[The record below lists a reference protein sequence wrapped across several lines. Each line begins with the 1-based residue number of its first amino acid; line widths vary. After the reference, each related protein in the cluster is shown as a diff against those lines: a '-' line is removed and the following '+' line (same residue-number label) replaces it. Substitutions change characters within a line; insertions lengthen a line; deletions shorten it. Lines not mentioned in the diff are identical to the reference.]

1 MGMTLLMC
9 ARCWLIKNDD
19 RRPFEQAEW
28 IAKDFLHKMS
38 RAVPVRIFD
47 LDATPGNN
55 LKEDEAGALLLAHRF
70 DYNSEVID
78 FYIYHDN
85 VTIYIKRQ

>member
-1 MGMTLLMC
+1 MLVKDF
-9 ARCWLIKNDD
+9 IKN
-19 RRPFEQAEW
+19 
-28 IAKDFLHKMS
+28 IAPGLS
-38 RAVPVRIFD
+38 VRIFD

-78 FYIYHDN
+78 FFIYHDN
-85 VTIYIKRQ
+85 VTIYIKRQQEDKK